1 MLAPELEALRRI
13 YAAISKWDVDEWA
26 RSVTHDFELCMPET
40 LPWGGTFHGPSGVR
54 TFAALYRDHIDGQW
68 VDPDNY
74 IGSGDA
80 LAVYGRMR
88 GRAIATGKSFEV
100 HFVHV
105 WMLSDGMPS
114 RCRSYFDTAPVT
126 EALSAE

>member
-1 MLAPELEALRRI
+1 MPAPELEALRRI
-13 YAAISKWDVDEWA
+13 YAAISTWDVDEWA

-40 LPWGGTFHGPSGVR
+40 LPR
-54 TFAALYRDHIDGQW
+54 TFATLFRDHVDGQW
-68 VDPDNY
+68 ADPDNY
-74 IGSGDA
+74 IGSDDA

-88 GRAIATGKSFEV
+88 GRAIATGKSYEV